1 MRAVVDTN
9 VLVSG
14 LLWRGKPHA
23 LIGQC
28 RAGAVTLI
36 CSPALLAEFA
46 DVVARPK
53 FRRILE
59 RSHTDSRRML
69 AEVQRLADIVEP
81 PPLPAPV
88 GRDPDDDAVL
98 ALAVAARADLVVSGD
113 ADLLVLGTYAG
124 IPIVDAAEAVAR
136 IATVEEH
143 RTD

>member
-1 MRAVVDTN
+1 
-9 VLVSG
+9 
-14 LLWRGKPHA
+14 
-23 LIGQC
+23 
-28 RAGAVTLI
+28 
-36 CSPALLAEFA
+36 
-46 DVVARPK
+46 
-53 FRRILE
+53 
-59 RSHTDSRRML
+59 ML